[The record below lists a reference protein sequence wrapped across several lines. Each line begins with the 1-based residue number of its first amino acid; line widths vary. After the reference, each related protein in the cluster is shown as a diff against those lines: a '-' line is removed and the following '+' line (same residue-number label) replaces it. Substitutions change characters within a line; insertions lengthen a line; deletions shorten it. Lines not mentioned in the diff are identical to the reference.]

1 MFPYELPSRQLNSVA
16 HLRDRFDSTTLK
28 YIMPGANTG
37 YLRGKGYLDNAYE
50 QLSQLDLMALL
61 STEAI

>member
-1 MFPYELPSRQLNSVA
+1 
-16 HLRDRFDSTTLK
+16 
-28 YIMPGANTG
+28 MPGANIG

-50 QLSQLDLMALL
+50 QLSQLDLTALL